1 MKQNFCFTALSLKG
15 EPNMKAYVQRV
26 DKRLEPFDEPARD
39 CLVLNQ
45 TIANMQAEA
54 FAKMGMEIISVSDT
68 DEVSDPAEHIVLGD
82 NLCFTSELLH
92 EFVERSRR
100 ERISTVCALKH
111 GITTLRTATSVQDVK
126 VYQDY
131 TEYNLRYFP
140 ESRYRK
146 GSRTIVIEPD
156 EFSASIAMP
165 HHMCGAREYVVPMT
179 ERFVIQVDHWVNI
192 WTTNIAAILADGARL
207 QKSSKAKLFYFAL
220 KARSFN
226 KWKILCQLNNIG
238 KNCDIHPTAY
248 VEGSVIGD
256 NVAIGAGAVIRE
268 SVVGEGSF
276 IGNGVVV
283 EESVIGEGSTILNG
297 HILYSVLYPH
307 SFSVAEMVSASLV
320 GRDTFMGLNSTL
332 TDFCLDGKN
341 VTVLKDG
348 VAVDSGNTFLGSCL
362 GHGVYL
368 GSGCIVAPGRTVPC
382 GLRLAARK
390 DQTVWE
396 SSNGQAQKDFRLVVK

>member
-1 MKQNFCFTALSLKG
+1 
-15 EPNMKAYVQRV
+15 MKAYVIRN
-26 DKRLEPFDEPARD
+26 DKKIEPFDEPARD
-39 CLVLNQ
+39 CLVLNR
-45 TIANMQAEA
+45 TIADMQAEI
-54 FAKMGMEIISVSDT
+54 FARAEMEMISVSDT
-68 DEVSDPAEHIVLGD
+68 SKVFDANEHLVLGD
-82 NLCFTSELLH
+82 NLYFTPELLK

-100 ERISTVCALKH
+100 SGGTTVCALKN
-111 GITTLRTATSVQDVK
+111 GVTTLRTATSVQNVK
-126 VYQDY
+126 TCQGH

-140 ESRYRK
+140 SAERR
-146 GSRTIVIEPD
+146 GDLRTVVIEPD

-165 HHMCGAREYVVPMT
+165 HHICGAKKYVVPMT
-179 ERFVIQVDHWVNI
+179 KKFVVQVDHWVNL
-192 WTTNIAAILADGARL
+192 WAANIAAILAEGAGL
-207 QKSSKAKLFYFAL
+207 QKSSKAKLLYLAL

-226 KWKILCQLNNIG
+226 KWKILRQLNKIG
-238 KNCDIHPTAY
+238 RDCDIHPTAY
-248 VEGSVIGD
+248 IEGSVIGD
-256 NVAIGAGAVIRE
+256 GVTVGARAVVRE

-332 TDFCLDGKN
+332 TDFRLDGKN
-341 VTVLKDG
+341 VTVLKNG
-348 VAVDSGNTFLGSCL
+348 IPMDSGNTFLGSCL

-368 GSGCIVAPGRTVPC
+368 GSGCIVAPGRAVPC

-390 DQTVWE
+390 EQTVWE
-396 SSNGQAQKDFRLVVK
+396 SFNGQALRDFRLVKK

>member
-1 MKQNFCFTALSLKG
+1 
-15 EPNMKAYVQRV
+15 MKAYVQRV

-45 TIANMQAEA
+45 TIAETQVKILAES
-54 FAKMGMEIISVSDT
+54 GMEVVSVSDASQ
-68 DEVSDPAEHIVLGD
+68 VSDPNEHIVLAD
-82 NLCFTSELLH
+82 NLYFTPELLK

-100 ERISTVCALKH
+100 EGGVTVCSLKN
-111 GITTLRTATSVQDVK
+111 GVTTLRTATSVQDVK
-126 VYQDY
+126 TCQDH

-140 ESRYRK
+140 KSGRGKNLRAV
-146 GSRTIVIEPD
+146 VIEPD
-156 EFSASIAMP
+156 KFSASVAIP
-165 HHMCGAREYVVPMT
+165 CHMCGAEKYLVPMT
-179 ERFVIQVDHWVNI
+179 ERFIAQIDHWVNLWVI
-192 WTTNIAAILADGARL
+192 NIVAILAGGARL
-207 QKSSKAKLFYFAL
+207 QKSPKAKLLFLAL

-256 NVAIGAGAVIRE
+256 GVTIGAGAVVRE

-276 IGNGVVV
+276 IGNGVIV
-283 EESVIGEGSTILNG
+283 EESVIGEGSSILNG
-297 HILYSVLYPH
+297 HILYSVLYPQ

-332 TDFCLDGKN
+332 TDFRLDGKS

-368 GSGCIVAPGRTVPC
+368 GSGCIVAPGRLVPN
-382 GLRLAARK
+382 GLRLAACK
-390 DQTVWE
+390 EKTIWE
-396 SSNGQAQKDFRLVVK
+396 GSNGQVQNDFRLVAK